1 MRLTDFSVVC
11 QAEVDKAVRHG
22 TFRQKALKH
31 QLAIGL
37 VAIILLAGAGMTSNG
52 TPADPRDSRID
63 IPVNPSL
70 VVGTEACAKCHAAEI
85 NVWKQTPHH
94 GTFLTLH
101 RKPQA
106 QEIAKKMGVSSFKH
120 DSACIKCHYSIQEQ
134 PSGLEPIAGVSCES
148 CHGPAKNWLELH
160 HDYGGTGIKREQE
173 SPAHRHQRLV
183 SSISAGMRNPENVY
197 LIAQTC
203 YRCHTVPD
211 EKLVNVGGHVAGT
224 LDFEM
229 VAWSQG
235 KMRHNFVRTDS
246 KSNEPSS
253 PERLRVMF
261 VSGMI
266 ADLEFSL
273 RATAEATEKQTF
285 GVNAAGRA
293 ARAAKRLRAAQSKL
307 EQPILDEI
315 LKAFS
320 GVQLKLNNRQQLIDA
335 ADQIAELGVRFA
347 ASVPPEEL
355 EAMDAYIPKADQWR

>member
-1 MRLTDFSVVC
+1 MRLRDLSVVTGEY
-11 QAEVDKAVRHG
+11 ATVMHKAIGH
-22 TFRQKALKH
+22 KLA
-31 QLAIGL
+31 LAILPL
-37 VAIILLAGAGMTSNG
+37 VLLVCQGMALNS
-52 TPADPRDSRID
+52 TPADPRDARSD
-63 IPVNPSL
+63 IPANPSL

-134 PSGLEPIAGVSCES
+134 PGGLEPIAGVSCES

-160 HDYGGTGIKREQE
+160 NDFGGAGIKREQE
-173 SPAHRHQRLV
+173 SAAHRHQRLV
-183 SSISAGMRNPENVY
+183 ASISAGMRNPENVY
-197 LIAQTC
+197 LIAQSC

-235 KMRHNFVRTDS
+235 KMRHNFVRTDGRV
-246 KSNEPSS
+246 NDPSS
-253 PERLRVMF
+253 PERLRLMF

-273 RATAEATEKQTF
+273 RATAEATTKETF
-285 GVNAAGRA
+285 GVTAATRA
-293 ARAAKRLRAAQSKL
+293 ARAAKRLSAAQSKL
-307 EQPILDEI
+307 KVPILDEV

-320 GVQLKLNNRQQLIDA
+320 GVQLKLNNRDQLLAA
-335 ADQIAELGVRFA
+335 ADSIAQLGERFA
-347 ASVPPEEL
+347 ATVRPEEL
-355 EAMDAYIPKADQWR
+355 EAIDAYVPKSDQWK